1 MSPVRP
7 PTRKLLMAA
16 TAALTLQLGFLLHSP
31 SVAQSIAVNEI
42 FAVPP
47 TASITV
53 SGHGYGHGHGMS
65 QYGAEGAARTGLGY
79 RDIIG
84 FYYAGTEWGT
94 ASGPIKVLVSG
105 DTTDDVVVLTRKG
118 LSVRNTSTQEKW
130 LLPANGATQWRLI
143 ANKANKT
150 VVSHRAGTG
159 GWQQLMAFAG
169 DGEFFAKGAPI
180 ALVTP
185 SRTVAYRGKLR
196 AAAPSPGSVAR
207 DTVNIL
213 GLDRYVRGVVPLE
226 IPASWSPEAVRA
238 QAVAARTYASYERA
252 HPRAG
257 HYQVC
262 DTTSCQV
269 YGGRSAENPLSD
281 EAVAAT
287 AGQAL
292 TVAGEPAFAQFAS
305 SSGGWTAAGS
315 VPYLAARED
324 PYDGWAGNP
333 VHAWTKE
340 LTDAT
345 FEAKWPKI
353 GNLTQLVV
361 DTRDGN
367 GEWGGRVADLTI
379 VGDQGTVTVSGDTV
393 RSVLGLR
400 STWFTFTAVTAPV
413 AARAE

>member
-1 MSPVRP
+1 MV
-7 PTRKLLMAA
+7 AA
-16 TAALTLQLGFLLHSP
+16 VALTLQLGFSLHSP
-31 SVAQSIAVNEI
+31 SLAQSIAVNEI
-42 FAVPP
+42 LAVPP
-47 TASITV
+47 KATITL

-65 QYGAEGAARTGLGY
+65 QYGAEGAARAGLGY

-84 FYYAGTEWGT
+84 FYYSGTDWGT
-94 ASGPIKVLVSG
+94 ASGPIKVLVSR
-105 DTTDDVVVLTRKG
+105 DTTDDLVVMTRKG
-118 LSVRNTSTQEKW
+118 LSVRNTATQEKW

-143 ANKANKT
+143 ADKANRT
-150 VVSHRAGTG
+150 VVSHRSGRG
-159 GWQQLMAFAG
+159 RWRKLMAFAG

-185 SRTVAYRGKLR
+185 SSTVAYRGKLR
-196 AAAPSPGSVAR
+196 AASPVPGSVAR

-252 HPRAG
+252 HRRAG

-262 DTTSCQV
+262 DTSSCQV
-269 YGGRSAENPLSD
+269 YGGRSAEDPRSD
-281 EAVAAT
+281 DAVAAT
-287 AGQAL
+287 AGEAL
-292 TVAGEPAFAQFAS
+292 TVAGQPAFTQFAS
-305 SSGGWTAAGS
+305 SSGGWTSAGS

-345 FEAKWPKI
+345 FEAKWPRI

-367 GEWGGRVADLTI
+367 GEWGGRVAKLTI
-379 VGDQGTVTVSGDTV
+379 VGDQGTVTVSGDTA

-400 STWFTFTAVTAPV
+400 STWFTFSAVTAPS